1 MKEQTVFH
9 RILLKILKKLG
20 LIKEFEIDKS
30 EMCKK
35 PLIPEFALNLA
46 KFAHGTSKQNRKR
59 WWIEWIG

>member
-30 EMCKK
+30 EMCKRAVDSGVCPK
-35 PLIPEFALNLA
+35 SCEICAWN
-46 KFAHGTSKQNRKR
+46 
-59 WWIEWIG
+59 IETKS